1 MGSGEINSYRDLIA
15 WQRGMSLVL
24 AVYRVTETMPVAEK
38 FGLTSQMRRC
48 AVSIPSNI
56 AEGYGRESTNDYV
69 RFLCVARGSLFEPRT
84 QYEIAQA
91 LGYLPEDT
99 DVSALLSET
108 DRVLHGL
115 IRGIE
120 KSVR

>member
-56 AEGYGRESTNDYV
+56 AEGYGRESTNDYL
-69 RFLCVARGSLFEPRT
+69 RFLCVARGSPFELRT
-84 QYEIAQA
+84 QYEISQS
-91 LGYLPEDT
+91 LGYLPE
-99 DVSALLSET
+99 A
-108 DRVLHGL
+108 RMFRHC
-115 IRGIE
+115 
-120 KSVR
+120 